1 MFKVLS
7 KIAMLKKIQAT
18 EFVDYW
24 GIDFQL
30 QYKVED
36 STAEYNIFLP
46 EDDKIK
52 PCAKFFSQDKLKTP
66 YDYSTS

>member
-7 KIAMLKKIQAT
+7 KISILKKIQAT
-18 EFVDYW
+18 EFLDYW

-36 STAEYNIFLP
+36 STAEYNIFLL

-52 PCAKFFSQDKLKTP
+52 PCAKFFGQEKVKTP
-66 YDYSTS
+66 YG